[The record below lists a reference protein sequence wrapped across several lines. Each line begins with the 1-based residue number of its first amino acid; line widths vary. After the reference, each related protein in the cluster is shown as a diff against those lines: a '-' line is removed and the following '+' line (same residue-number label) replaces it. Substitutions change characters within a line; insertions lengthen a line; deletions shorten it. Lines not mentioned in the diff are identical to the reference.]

1 MTGERR
7 LLSGLPDLEQLDQF
21 HAGVREDDRAL
32 LVVPTPGRGGAGI
45 ARDILRA
52 LGKRFDLPRTPT
64 EPQTL
69 LRLAALWLRAHRTAT
84 LIVRHAETLTPA
96 TWHEILQIA
105 PATADA
111 WLWAEEPITA
121 AHRHV
126 CDRCGVSDATWQQLA
141 ATIIFAPATAHPMAR
156 LAEQVP
162 APIAPDTDYVPFA
175 IASQSPGNETLF
187 ANFVL
192 GRDHAWWHLTRI
204 SRRPDQ
210 AAVNTLLAHA
220 AHCAPDP
227 QAAIARVRGAQMQLL
242 LAGIHT
248 RIDAQ
253 QLRRHIAGYQLSA
266 PDRHAARLL
275 SAYMQPIPAGIAA
288 ACLAT
293 GQGPGW
299 LTTLTASEIRADQ
312 LGTYR
317 VPARLQH
324 LVNMLTLDGVTGLAD
339 HLANPERMR
348 RTLDTVMRRTGLRL
362 ARSASRS
369 GTAPEWAK
377 VIHLR

>member
-7 LLSGLPDLEQLDQF
+7 LLTGLPDLEQLDQF
-21 HAGVREDDRAL
+21 HARVREDDRVL
-32 LVVPTPGRGGAGI
+32 LVVPTPGGGGAGI
-45 ARDILRA
+45 ARDVLRV
-52 LGKRFDLPRTPT
+52 LGKRFDLPRTPRDS
-64 EPQTL
+64 PAL
-69 LRLAALWLRAHRTAT
+69 LKLAALWLRAHRIAT
-84 LIVRHAETLTPA
+84 LIVRHADALTPA
-96 TWHEILQIA
+96 TWHDALQIA

-111 WLWAEEPITA
+111 WLWAEQPITA
-121 AHRHV
+121 AHRGV
-126 CDRCGVSDATWQQLA
+126 CERFGVTDATWQQLT
-141 ATIIFAPATAHPMAR
+141 ATIAVAPAAPHPLAR
-156 LAEQVP
+156 LAEHVP
-162 APIAPDTDYVPFA
+162 APIAPDADYVPFA
-175 IASQSPGNETLF
+175 IASQSEGNEALF

-204 SRRPDQ
+204 DRRPDPS
-210 AAVNTLLAHA
+210 AVNALLAHA

-253 QLRRHIAGYQLSA
+253 PLRRHTAEHQLSA

-275 SAYMQPIPAGIAA
+275 SAYVQPIPAAIAA

-299 LTTLTASEIRADQ
+299 LTTLKTSEIHADQ

-317 VPARLQH
+317 VPTRLQH
-324 LVNMLTLDGVTGLAD
+324 LANMLSLDGVAGLSD
-339 HLANPERMR
+339 HLADPERMR
-348 RTLDTVMRRTGLRL
+348 QTLDTVVRRTGLRL
-362 ARSASRS
+362 ARSASWSR
-369 GTAPEWAK
+369 TPPEMAQ
-377 VIHLR
+377 VIRL